1 MNQARP
7 IRIMQVI
14 ARMNVGGPAIIVA
27 ELMRELDASRF
38 QAILVTGFCADD
50 EADYLDEV
58 ATSIP
63 AIRIHGLGRSVS
75 VLGDIKAFIKLL
87 RIIREFQ
94 PDIIH
99 THTSKAGVLGR
110 IAGLIA
116 NPKAKRVH
124 TFHGHLLYGYFSRLK
139 TNLVVLTEKSLATI
153 STVLI
158 AIGNQVKDDLLTA
171 GVGKPKQYSVIFPG
185 LVDLE
190 IQSKASARTQL
201 GLEVGNTY
209 IVFVGRLTQI
219 KRPDRLIEI
228 ARHLKES
235 HPRVELLIAGA
246 GEKFTEI
253 QELTNRESL
262 PINFLGWRNDIGRIL
277 SASDIAILCSDNEG
291 IPLILIQSSQA
302 GLPIISTNVGSV
314 HDIVVDGKTGFLTD
328 NNTQSLNQA
337 VDQLIS
343 NPSKMAQLG
352 LAGKARAESYF
363 ALKGMIQTHE
373 ELYSQLINRIN

>member
-1 MNQARP
+1 
-7 IRIMQVI
+7 
-14 ARMNVGGPAIIVA
+14 
-27 ELMRELDASRF
+27 
-38 QAILVTGFCADD
+38 
-50 EADYLDEV
+50 
-58 ATSIP
+58 
-63 AIRIHGLGRSVS
+63 
-75 VLGDIKAFIKLL
+75 VLI
-87 RIIREFQ
+87 
-94 PDIIH
+94 
-99 THTSKAGVLGR
+99 
-110 IAGLIA
+110 
-116 NPKAKRVH
+116 
-124 TFHGHLLYGYFSRLK
+124 
-139 TNLVVLTEKSLATI
+139 EKSLATI

-158 AIGNQVKDDLLTA
+158 AIGNQVKDDLLTV
-171 GVGKPKQYSVIFPG
+171 GVGKSKQYSVIFPG

-235 HPRVELLIAGA
+235 HPKVELLIAGA

-291 IPLILIQSSQA
+291 IPLTLIQSSQA

-314 HDIVVDGKTGFLTD
+314 HDIVVGGKTGFLTD
-328 NNTQSLNQA
+328 NNTHSLIQA

-343 NPSKMAQLG
+343 NPSKMAQFG

-363 ALKGMIQTHE
+363 SLKGMIQAHE